1 MKTIL
6 SNTENLRQPIQ
17 MKLSK
22 NLKIFTQFST
32 RFLNSIYYFES
43 FEEKDESYSL
53 YLSEIRDCEICAYVN
68 V

>member
-32 RFLNSIYYFES
+32 RFLNSVYYFEH

-53 YLSEIRDCEICAYVN
+53 YLSEIIDCEICAYVN